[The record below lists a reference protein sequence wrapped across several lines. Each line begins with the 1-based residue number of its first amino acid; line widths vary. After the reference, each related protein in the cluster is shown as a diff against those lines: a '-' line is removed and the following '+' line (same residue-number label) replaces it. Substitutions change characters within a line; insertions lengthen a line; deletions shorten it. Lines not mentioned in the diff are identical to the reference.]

1 MEILNDPIIPPPLT
15 IQEFMRVARVSDDTV
30 RRWIKAGRIETF
42 RIGRRVLIPRT
53 EAEKLLNRPTEA
65 NGR

>member
-1 MEILNDPIIPPPLT
+1 MDAPTAPIIPPLT
-15 IQEFMRVARVSDDTV
+15 IQDFMRVTRASECTV

-53 EAEKLLNRPTEA
+53 EAEKLLTRPTEPK
-65 NGR
+65 GR